1 MSGKFS
7 IPAQATLFDWTLL
20 ASIVAL
26 GGSAFVMIRTAVET
40 IPPGAVAVGRLWVGA
55 ILLYA
60 VMRQAGR
67 RFPPLFIR
75 AKGRLYLR
83 RSWGS
88 MIAVGATGYVL
99 PFFLFPWAQQYVE
112 SGLAGVYMALMPIW
126 TLALAF
132 FFAGEKA
139 NAKKLA
145 GFALGFAG
153 VVVLMGPDVIMGAG
167 KSDLRAQ
174 AGLFLATFLYSISAI
189 LSRRAAPIRP
199 RVFAAGIVLVGAI
212 LSTPGLLFVDFQA
225 AAWKPESIASVL
237 ALGVG
242 PTGIAAVL
250 IIILIRRTGAGFMSL
265 ANYITPLWAVAL
277 GALVF
282 HERLEAN
289 AIIALAVILAG
300 VAIAQPWPKRKKPAQ
315 AKI

>member
-1 MSGKFS
+1 MNGKFKA
-7 IPAQATLFDWTLL
+7 PAQATLFDWALL

-40 IPPGAVAVGRLWVGA
+40 MPPGVVAVGRLWVGA

-60 VMRQAGR
+60 VMRHAGR

-75 AKGRLYLR
+75 AKGRLHLR

-88 MIAVGATGYVL
+88 MIAVGAIGYVL
-99 PFFLFPWAQQYVE
+99 PFFLFPWAQQFVE
-112 SGLAGVYMALMPIW
+112 SGLAGVYMAFMPIW

-145 GFALGFAG
+145 GFVLGFAG
-153 VVVLMGPDVIMGAG
+153 VVILMGPDVIKGAG
-167 KSDLRAQ
+167 SADLRAQ
-174 AGLFLATFLYSISAI
+174 TALFIATLLYAVSAI
-189 LSRRAAPIRP
+189 FSRRAAPIRP
-199 RVFAAGIVLVGAI
+199 RIFAAGVVLVGAI
-212 LSTPGLLFVDFQA
+212 LSTPALLFFEIHPAEWGA
-225 AAWKPESIASVL
+225 ASLLSVI
-237 ALGVG
+237 ALGIG

-250 IIILIRRTGAGFMSL
+250 IIILIRRAGAGFMSL

-277 GALVF
+277 GAIVF

-289 AIIALAVILAG
+289 AFIALGIILVG
-300 VAIAQPWPKRKKPAQ
+300 VAIAQRWPKRQKPVQ
-315 AKI
+315 TKI